1 MDRFTCFL
9 FFVSILLFSCG
20 KKNNTAGHGFFQQQV
35 PSTAKDSFFLFSQ
48 NEFTK
53 EKATLGRYLFY
64 DNRLSINNTKA
75 CASCHDPKF
84 SFTDNYRKS
93 IGAYGDLTTHN
104 SPPLIN
110 LIFNQFLTAAD
121 SSFHFPEQQV
131 QNPMFRKNP
140 IELGWKGNEENMLG
154 RFRADSFY
162 TQQFQT
168 AFPGEMN
175 PVTIK
180 NIQYAITSF
189 IKTIISFQSP
199 YDDYQ
204 HRNKKDALPSSAI
217 NGLQLFQSAQL
228 QCNRCHGGINFNQPG
243 FQSAPYFNTGFFTDT
258 LLHKGLAVVTAN
270 KNDGGKYKVPT
281 LRNLAFTAPYLHD
294 GSAETLEDVIRLY
307 EQGGYPSVQNKHP
320 FITGFKLNSQQR
332 SDLISFLL
340 SLSDSSVLTNPAY
353 TNPWTVK

>member
-1 MDRFTCFL
+1 MK
-9 FFVSILLFSCG
+9 FVSIFILVCACIFVGCKEKPIGQTQDLSSL
-20 KKNNTAGHGFFQQQV
+20 V
-35 PSTAKDSFFLFSQ
+35 PDKWRSQ
-48 NEFTK
+48 IIHNSANPYSAN
-53 EKATLGRYLFY
+53 KATLGRYLFY

-84 SFTDNYRKS
+84 SFTDNYRRS
-93 IGAYGDLTTHN
+93 IGAYGDLTQHN

-110 LIFNQFLTAAD
+110 LIFQQYFTAAD
-121 SSFHFPEQQV
+121 SSVHFPEQQI
-131 QNPMFRKNP
+131 QNPMFRTNP
-140 IELGWKGNEENMLG
+140 IELGWKGNEESMLN
-154 RFRADSFY
+154 RFSTDSFY
-162 TQQFQT
+162 RQQFQT
-168 AFPGEMN
+168 AFPEEMN
-175 PVTIK
+175 PVTVK

-204 HRNKKDALPSSAI
+204 HRNKKEALSSSAI
-217 NGLQLFQSAQL
+217 NGLRIFQSAQL
-228 QCNRCHGGINFNQPG
+228 QCNQCHGGINFNQPG

-270 KNDGGKYKVPT
+270 KNDYGKYKVPT

-294 GSAETLEDVIRLY
+294 GSAETLEEVIQLY
-307 EQGGYPSVQNKHP
+307 QQGGYPSIQNKHP

-332 SDLISFLL
+332 NDLISFLL

-353 TNPWTVK
+353 ANPWTVK